1 MAKYTP
7 QKIANYFIEQANK
20 ENVILTKLKLMKL
33 VYISYAWYLYY
44 TDEDL
49 FDEVIEAWQYGEVIP
64 SLEKKYKNYKKESI
78 TQIDG
83 KVPNINQDRDL
94 ADTVGGV
101 WYLYK
106 NQDVEDIINI
116 LHEKD
121 SPWFQVY
128 KPDVKHIKVN
138 TEEMKPIIKQ
148 RAEIGIIKANEK
160 LAEELK
166 QVKKKLAQDYG

>member
-1 MAKYTP
+1 MAKDTP
-7 QKIANYFIEQANK
+7 QQIANYFIKQANK
-20 ENVILTKLKLMKL
+20 ENVVLTKLKLMKL

-44 TDEDL
+44 TNEDL
-49 FDEVIEAWQYGEVIP
+49 FDEKIEAWQYGEVVP
-64 SLEKKYKNYKKESI
+64 SLEKKYKYYKKERI

-83 KVPNINQDRDL
+83 IVPNTDEDGDL
-94 ADTVGGV
+94 ADTVIGV

-106 NQDVEDIINI
+106 NQDVEDIINT

-128 KPDVKHIKVN
+128 KADENIQVN

-148 RAEIGIIKANEK
+148 RAEIGITKANEK
-160 LAEELK
+160 LAEE
-166 QVKKKLAQDYG
+166 YGPFETNY